1 MTRPLRLR
9 PSRPPAVGVAARRS
23 YASDMSARVLVV
35 EDDRTVSGVVE
46 AYLVKAGLEPRV
58 VADGSVALG
67 VWQQWKPN
75 LVVLDLMLPGLSGLD
90 LLRRM
95 RADADPTPVVVLS
108 ARGDEEDRIVGLEV
122 GADDYLVKPFSPREL
137 VLRIQ
142 GLLRRDEQLKGANLL
157 PRKVVHGPLSVD
169 TGARVAT
176 LDGAV
181 VGLAPREFDLLAF
194 LITHPGEA
202 FGKRDLLRRVWGWDF
217 GDDSTVMV
225 HVRRLREKVEADPSE
240 PRLILTVRG
249 LGYRF
254 ADASVPA

>member
-1 MTRPLRLR
+1 M
-9 PSRPPAVGVAARRS
+9 A
-23 YASDMSARVLVV
+23 ARVLVV

-46 AYLVKAGLEPRV
+46 AYLLKAGLEPRV
-58 VADGSVALG
+58 VADGAVAAG
-67 VWQQWKPN
+67 VWQQWRPD
-75 LVVLDLMLPGLSGLD
+75 LVVLDLMLPGLPGLD

-95 RADADPTPVVVLS
+95 RGDADTTPVVVLS

-122 GADDYLVKPFSPREL
+122 GADDYLTKPFSPREL

-142 GLLRRDEQLKGANLL
+142 GLLRRDEQRNGANLL
-157 PRKVVHGPLSVD
+157 PRKVTRGPLVVD
-169 TGARVAT
+169 TAARVAT
-176 LDGAV
+176 LDGIS
-181 VGLAPREFDLLAF
+181 VGLTPREFDLLAF
-194 LITHPGEA
+194 LVTHPGEA

-225 HVRRLREKVEADPSE
+225 HVRRLREKVEADPSD

-254 ADASVPA
+254 AEDADHQDAS

>member
-1 MTRPLRLR
+1 
-9 PSRPPAVGVAARRS
+9 VA
-23 YASDMSARVLVV
+23 ARVLVV

-46 AYLVKAGLEPRV
+46 AYLTKAGLEPRV
-58 VADGSVALG
+58 IADGSAALD
-67 VWQQWKPN
+67 VWQQWKPD
-75 LVVLDLMLPGLSGLD
+75 LVVLDVMLPGLSGLD
-90 LLRRM
+90 VLRRM
-95 RADADPTPVVVLS
+95 RAAADPTPVVVLS

-142 GLLRRDEQLKGANLL
+142 GLLRRDEQVGLRNLL
-157 PRKVVHGPLSVD
+157 PRKVVHGPLTVD
-169 TGARVAT
+169 TAARTVS
-176 LDGAV
+176 LDGAP

-194 LITHPGEA
+194 LATHPGEA
-202 FGKRDLLRRVWGWDF
+202 FGRRDLLRRVWGWDF

-225 HVRRLREKVEADPSE
+225 HVRRLREKVETDPSD

-254 ADASVPA
+254 ADEAAPE

>member
-1 MTRPLRLR
+1 
-9 PSRPPAVGVAARRS
+9 VA
-23 YASDMSARVLVV
+23 ARVLVV

-46 AYLVKAGLEPRV
+46 AYLTKAGLEPRV
-58 VADGSVALG
+58 VADGSLALD
-67 VWQQWKPN
+67 VWRRWKPN
-75 LVVLDLMLPGLSGLD
+75 LVVLDLMLPGLSGLE

-142 GLLRRDEQLKGANLL
+142 GLLRRDEQLHGANLL
-157 PRKVVHGPLSVD
+157 PRKVVHGRLTVD

-176 LDGAV
+176 LDGAP

-194 LITHPGEA
+194 LVTHPGEA

-225 HVRRLREKVEADPSE
+225 HVRRLREKVESDPSD

-254 ADASVPA
+254 ADEAESA

>member
-1 MTRPLRLR
+1 
-9 PSRPPAVGVAARRS
+9 
-23 YASDMSARVLVV
+23 VLVV

-46 AYLVKAGLEPRV
+46 AYLTKAGLEPRV
-58 VADGSVALG
+58 VADGSLALD

-75 LVVLDLMLPGLSGLD
+75 LVVLDLMLPGLSGLE

-95 RADADPTPVVVLS
+95 RAGADPTPVVVLS

-142 GLLRRDEQLKGANLL
+142 GLLRRDERLHGANLL
-157 PRKVVHGPLSVD
+157 PRKVVHGGLTVD

-176 LDGAV
+176 LDGAP

-194 LITHPGEA
+194 LVTHPGEA

-225 HVRRLREKVEADPSE
+225 HVRRLREKVESDPSE

-254 ADASVPA
+254 ADEAEPA

>member
-1 MTRPLRLR
+1 
-9 PSRPPAVGVAARRS
+9 VA
-23 YASDMSARVLVV
+23 ARVLVV

-46 AYLVKAGLEPRV
+46 AYLTKAGLEPRV
-58 VADGSVALG
+58 IADGSAALD

-75 LVVLDLMLPGLSGLD
+75 LVVLDVMLPGLSGLEI
-90 LLRRM
+90 LRRM
-95 RADADPTPVVVLS
+95 RAAADPTPVVVLS

-142 GLLRRDEQLKGANLL
+142 GLLRRDEQLGVANLL
-157 PRKVVHGPLSVD
+157 PRKVVHGPLTVD
-169 TGARVAT
+169 TAARTVT
-176 LDGAV
+176 LDGAP

-194 LITHPGEA
+194 LVTHPGEA
-202 FGKRDLLRRVWGWDF
+202 FGRRDLLRRVWGWDF

-225 HVRRLREKVEADPSE
+225 HVRRLREKVESDPSD

-254 ADASVPA
+254 ADEAESA

>member
-1 MTRPLRLR
+1 
-9 PSRPPAVGVAARRS
+9 
-23 YASDMSARVLVV
+23 MSARVLVV

>member
-1 MTRPLRLR
+1 VT
-9 PSRPPAVGVAARRS
+9 
-23 YASDMSARVLVV
+23 ARVLVV

-46 AYLVKAGLEPRV
+46 AYLLKAGLEPRV
-58 VADGSVALG
+58 VADGAVAAG
-67 VWQQWKPN
+67 VWQQWRPD
-75 LVVLDLMLPGLSGLD
+75 LVVLDLMLPGLPGLD

-95 RADADPTPVVVLS
+95 RADADATPVVVLS

-122 GADDYLVKPFSPREL
+122 GADDYLTKPFSPREL

-142 GLLRRDEQLKGANLL
+142 GLLRRDEQTKGANLL
-157 PRKVVHGPLSVD
+157 PRKVVRGALVVD
-169 TGARVAT
+169 TAARVAT
-176 LDGAV
+176 LDGMP
-181 VGLAPREFDLLAF
+181 VGLTPREFDLLAF
-194 LITHPGEA
+194 LVAHPGEA

-225 HVRRLREKVEADPSE
+225 HVRRLREKVEADPSD

-254 ADASVPA
+254 AEDQDAS